1 MAKRLDP
8 PVRIGIS
15 SCLLGE
21 NVRYDGGHKLDPF
34 ICRTLS
40 GFFEWIP
47 VCPEAEAGF
56 GIPREPM
63 RLEKHDKS
71 ISLIGLTTRLDLT
84 RQMRSYIRRS
94 IPHLARH
101 QLSGYILKTRSPSCG
116 LAVAVH
122 PGRSREPGLFAR
134 ALLRRFS
141 DLPVVEEE
149 ELRDP
154 LVRETWIQRVFAYYR
169 LNRFWG
175 TRWTVHTLREF
186 HASTELT
193 RLSHSPSL
201 SRRLDQFTANP
212 QDLSRPQLRCRY
224 QSEFMRI
231 ISVPATRA
239 RNATVMKRTAA
250 SLRPFLKSAAMTEI
264 LQSLDAYRTGTLP
277 FLAPFTLITH
287 YLRLARI
294 TQPSGQ
300 TYFNPF
306 PEELALLNHP

>member
-1 MAKRLDP
+1 MANRLDP

-34 ICRTLS
+34 ISRILS

-47 VCPEAEAGF
+47 VCPETEAGF

-63 RLEKHDKS
+63 RLERHGKS
-71 ISLIGLTTRLDLT
+71 ISLIGLTSRRDLT
-84 RQMRSYIRRS
+84 PQMRSYVRRS
-94 IPHLARH
+94 IPLFAH
-101 QLSGYILKTRSPSCG
+101 QRLSGYILKTRSPTCG

-141 DLPVVEEE
+141 DLPVAEEE
-149 ELRDP
+149 ALRDP
-154 LVRETWIQRVFAYYR
+154 LVRENWIQRVFAYYR
-169 LNRFWG
+169 LNRFWS

-186 HASTELT
+186 HTSTELT

-201 SRRLDQFTANP
+201 SRRLDRFTANP
-212 QDLSRPQLRCRY
+212 QDISRLQFRCRY

-231 ISVPATRA
+231 ISCPATRA
-239 RNATVMKRTAA
+239 GNATVLQRAA
-250 SLRPFLKSAAMTEI
+250 AILRPFLTPAATSEI
-264 LQSLDAYRTGTLP
+264 LKSLDAYRNRALP
-277 FLAPFTLITH
+277 FLVPFTLVTH
-287 YLRLARI
+287 YLRLTKI
-294 TQPSGQ
+294 IQLSGQ

-306 PEELALLNHP
+306 LKSWRS